1 MFGQRENRDGA
12 YCGMIVCGVVDLVW
26 AQMSGGVFGLYEI
39 VPGFVCDLIAIIVV
53 SLLTPAPSKE
63 VTDQFDSYRTC
74 EE

>member
-1 MFGQRENRDGA
+1 M
-12 YCGMIVCGVVDLVW
+12 
-26 AQMSGGVFGLYEI
+26 
-39 VPGFVCDLIAIIVV
+39 IAIFVV